1 MIKCVNSFFKKITFL
16 VGFIALIIITAIGI
30 AGLRFKADAQKF
42 YGEKLSI
49 IQSSVTKVKDKI
61 DKAPETIDNFAR
73 QANNFINQG
82 LNTSLDVKN
91 KIESIKNAFPTIR
104 NSRDLQ
110 NIENLLSLITNI
122 LQEAKTKVDR
132 IDPDEVNNF
141 IKQAKP
147 IVNQVQKT
155 VNALPD
161 SKTFGYYFGSTALG
175 LTIGGGTVLGFYVF
189 TSVLVFFL
197 FKNVDGI
204 SVHRSKRH
212 QVDDLTKHVK
222 KILNKYPEVAQRI

>member
-16 VGFIALIIITAIGI
+16 AGFIALIIITAIGI

-49 IQSSVTKVKDKI
+49 IQNSVNKVKDEI
-61 DKAPETIDNFAR
+61 DRAPETINNFAR

-91 KIESIKNAFPTIR
+91 KIEIIKSSFPTIR
-104 NSRDLQ
+104 NSKDLQ
-110 NIENLLSLITNI
+110 NIENLLGLITSI

-132 IDPDEVNNF
+132 IGSNDVKEF
-141 IKQAKP
+141 IDQAKP
-147 IVNQVQKT
+147 IVNLVQEK

-189 TSVLVFFL
+189 TSVLVIFL

-222 KILNKYPEVAQRI
+222 KILHKYPEVAERI

>member
-1 MIKCVNSFFKKITFL
+1 MIKCVNSFFKKITFS

-30 AGLRFKADAQKF
+30 AGLRFQADAQKF

-49 IQSSVTKVKDKI
+49 IQSSVTKVKEKI

-91 KIESIKNAFPTIR
+91 KIESIKSAFPTIR
-104 NSRDLQ
+104 NSQDLQ

-175 LTIGGGTVLGFYVF
+175 LTIGGGTVLGFYVV
-189 TSVLVFFL
+189 TSVLAIFL
-197 FKNVDGI
+197 FKNVDGV
-204 SVHRSKRH
+204 SVHRSKRQ